1 MSRFPDDV
9 KYSLHHLWVRLGDGR
24 ELRVGGTDYLV
35 ESAGSVV
42 HVSLPTVGA
51 ALQAGDACGELVGP
65 SGSQEIIAPV
75 TGVVTAVNHALSD
88 QPEAVREDPYGSGWL
103 FEQELGEVERSSLP
117 LMDADG
123 YESFVGE

>member
-24 ELRVGGTDYLV
+24 ALRVGATDYLV
-35 ESAGSVV
+35 ESIGSVV

-51 ALQAGDACGELVGP
+51 ALQAGDECGELVGP
-65 SGSQEIIAPV
+65 TSSETVIAPV
-75 TGVVTAVNHALSD
+75 TGVVTAVNQALGE
-88 QPEAVREDPYGSGWL
+88 QPEAVRQHPFDIGWL
-103 FEQELGEVERSSLP
+103 FELELDESERDQLR
-117 LMDADG
+117 LMDAEG